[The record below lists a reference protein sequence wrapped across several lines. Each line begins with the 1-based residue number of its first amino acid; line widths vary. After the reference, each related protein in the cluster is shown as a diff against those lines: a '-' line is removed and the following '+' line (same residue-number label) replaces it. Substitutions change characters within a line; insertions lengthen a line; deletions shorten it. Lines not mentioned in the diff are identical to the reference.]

1 MPDYEMICD
10 YVKMQEIRK
19 ASKIN
24 ICGLMRGYA
33 TMIKVLFIC
42 HGNICRSTL
51 AQSFFT
57 PMVLQT
63 SLSLTVVQQAEKKS
77 AIHPTEELSIN

>member
-1 MPDYEMICD
+1 MI
-10 YVKMQEIRK
+10 R
-19 ASKIN
+19 
-24 ICGLMRGYA
+24 
-33 TMIKVLFIC
+33 VLFVC

-57 PMVLQT
+57 HLVNTHGLAD